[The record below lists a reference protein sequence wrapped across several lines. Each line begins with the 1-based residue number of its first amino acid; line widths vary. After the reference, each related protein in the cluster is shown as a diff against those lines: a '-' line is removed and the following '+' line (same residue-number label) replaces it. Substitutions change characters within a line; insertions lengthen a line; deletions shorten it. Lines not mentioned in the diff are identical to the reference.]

1 MGIFDKFKKKK
12 EVTKEDDVPEI
23 KIQEK
28 EEVTKEPSEPKN
40 ISESYGLNEETY
52 VKENTPM
59 HQLWGIY
66 QTETGRNDSFEPLEF
81 IEKIIADAKKKAV
94 ESGSDNPN
102 KTEAELIKFIRDIQK
117 QCDTLV
123 TKIKNQKLAAENE
136 DEKNKKAEP
145 CKPVNAEP
153 VLYMT
158 KNKVR
163 LWAMVLPPFFGG
175 EDISYDTL
183 KFRMDSMSVKHGIN
197 SKLTDKIISDKLYF
211 KIIQI
216 AEGTEAVNGKNG
228 TVKNLFSTAKKQ
240 VNIKEDNHGNV
251 NYKELNMIQSIHKGD
266 TICEITLPTGAS
278 DGMTVTGDTI
288 IGREGRYPVVPAGK
302 NTEFNEDKTLLFAK
316 IDGELVFEDNKFHV
330 RNLLTINNDVDNAV
344 GNIDFVGD
352 VLIKGDVREGYTVKA
367 DGDIKITGTVEGATV
382 IAGGNLTI
390 DRGMTGGNK
399 GVIEVEGTL
408 KCKYLENCSVYAK
421 EGIEADQIM
430 YSTLSTD
437 ENIVVKGKKG
447 SVTGGKLI
455 AGKTIEAVTIGT
467 AANTNLKTEIVL
479 GVIPH
484 MVEQLKGLKQEFE
497 VTEAKLH
504 KTAQDIKYIQGNM
517 EKITPERKELL
528 KKLIF
533 QYQIDDMQYKKLEKE
548 IADMEQMIQSNTEKC
563 GLKCD
568 NVFPIM
574 NINVCGSTYVLD
586 MELKDCRISRKGEK
600 TFISSPMLG
609 EMITF

>member
-40 ISESYGLNEETY
+40 ISESYALNEETY

-123 TKIKNQKLAAENE
+123 TKIKNQKLAAESE

-153 VLYMT
+153 LLYMT

-175 EDISYDTL
+175 EDISSETL

-288 IGREGRYPVVPAGK
+288 IGREGRYPAVPAGK

-533 QYQIDDMQYKKLEKE
+533 EYQIDDMQYKKLEKE

>member
-153 VLYMT
+153 LLYMT

-175 EDISYDTL
+175 EDISSETL

-288 IGREGRYPVVPAGK
+288 IGREGRYPAVPAGK

>member
-12 EVTKEDDVPEI
+12 EIAEETVTETETQKKEKVTNEQSEPEI
-23 KIQEK
+23 I
-28 EEVTKEPSEPKN
+28 N
-40 ISESYGLNEETY
+40 ESHALNEETY
-52 VKENTPM
+52 IKENTPM
-59 HQLWGIY
+59 HELWEIY
-66 QTETGRNDSFEPLEF
+66 RAEKGGSDSFEPLEF
-81 IEKIIADAKKKAV
+81 IEKIISDAKKAAV
-94 ESGSDNPN
+94 ESGSDAPN

-117 QCDTLV
+117 HCDSLATR
-123 TKIKNQKLAAENE
+123 IKNEKLAAEKEN
-136 DEKNKKAEP
+136 EKNKKAEQ

-153 VLYMT
+153 LLYMT

-163 LWAMVLPPFFGG
+163 LWAVIIPPFYGG

-183 KFRMDSMSVKHGIN
+183 KFRMDSLAVKHGIN
-197 SKLTDKIISDKLYF
+197 SKLIDKIISDKLYF
-211 KIIQI
+211 KIVQI
-216 AEGTEAVNGKNG
+216 AEGSEAVNGKSG

-266 TICEITLPTGAS
+266 TICEITLPTAAS

-288 IGREGRYPVVPAGK
+288 KGREGRYPVVPAGK
-302 NTEFNEDKTLLFAK
+302 NTEFNEDKTLLLAK
-316 IDGELVFEDNKFHV
+316 IDGELVFEENKFNV
-330 RNLLTINNDVDNAV
+330 RNLLTIDHDVDNSV
-344 GNIDFVGD
+344 GNINFVGD
-352 VLIKGDVREGYTVKA
+352 VLIKGDVREGYTVRA
-367 DGDIKITGTVEGATV
+367 DGDVKIVGTVEGATV
-382 IAGGNLTI
+382 IAGGDLVI

-399 GVIEVEGTL
+399 GVIEVQGSL
-408 KCKYLENCSVYAK
+408 KCKYLENCCVYAK

-437 ENIVVKGKKG
+437 ENIIVKGKKG
-447 SVTGGKLI
+447 SVTGGKLV

-467 AANTNLKTEIVL
+467 PANTNLKTEIVL
-479 GVIPH
+479 GVVPH
-484 MVEQLKGLKQEFE
+484 MVEKLKGLEQQAEE
-497 VTEAKLH
+497 TQNKLH

-533 QYQIDDMQYKKLEKE
+533 QYQIDDMQNKKLEKE
-548 IADMEQMIQSNTEKC
+548 IDEIKEMIQSNTEKC

-574 NINVCGSTYVLD
+574 NINVCGSTYILD
-586 MELKDCRISRKGEK
+586 MELKECRISRKGEK